1 MSSKDTLD
9 LQVQMPCTTLNA
21 VHVCYDGEF
30 SRIKSVQRAPF
41 DRIPPDPVRI
51 AGDGKHDRKRNG
63 PGPRHDKIGWI
74 KSRSINKYRV
84 GESPYGLERPD
95 EIVGR
100 SQNFFS
106 SRKFWWSQASTE
118 IPSKHWGT
126 VRFSILG
133 QLEPRSNSVRYD
145 ILLKVS

>member
-1 MSSKDTLD
+1 
-9 LQVQMPCTTLNA
+9 MPCTTVNA

-63 PGPRHDKIGWI
+63 PGPRNDKIGRI

-84 GESPYGLERPD
+84 GESHYGLERPD

-106 SRKFWWSQASTE
+106 WQKVLAESDKHREHLKTMGYGE
-118 IPSKHWGT
+118 IL
-126 VRFSILG
+126 IN
-133 QLEPRSNSVRYD
+133 SND
-145 ILLKVS
+145 I